1 VQYLNR
7 LAKQGV
13 ALMLALLIA
22 WFSSAASGA
31 AELPPIGEATAV
43 GQTSIEITPPSVAQ
57 TIIPSDLPLSA
68 ERQAAV
74 PLGKQVFTN
83 NCSACHVGGGNVLIA
98 EKTLMK
104 EALEKYGMESLA
116 AIQTQI
122 TQGKNAMPSFAKRLS
137 TAEIEAVASYVLT
150 EAEAGW

>member
-7 LAKQGV
+7 FRWIALILAG
-13 ALMLALLIA
+13 III
-22 WFSSAASGA
+22 WISSSASWAV
-31 AELPPIGEATAV
+31 ELPV
-43 GQTSIEITPPSVAQ
+43 GTKASAMSPMSPQMSLPSA
-57 TIIPSDLPLSA
+57 PGDLPLSA
-68 ERQAAV
+68 DRLAAV
-74 PLGKQVFTN
+74 PVGKQVFTN

-116 AIQTQI
+116 AIQTQV

-137 TAEIEAVASYVLT
+137 MAEIEAVAGYVLT
-150 EAEAGW
+150 QAEAGW